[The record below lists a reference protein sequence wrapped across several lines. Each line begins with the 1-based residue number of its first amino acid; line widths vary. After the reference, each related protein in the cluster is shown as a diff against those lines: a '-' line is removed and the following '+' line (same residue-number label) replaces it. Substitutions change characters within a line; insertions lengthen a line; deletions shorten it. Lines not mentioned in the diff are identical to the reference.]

1 MSKFRIYFL
10 TFTLILFSSNSAW
23 ATPLL
28 TAQCGV
34 LQGVKLV
41 EGEEKPNISPES
53 HSGNPVLIVDSENPK
68 KLISLW
74 KSKLFDKET
83 VDTYQAS
90 IVELS
95 PSRLQAVEHDE
106 YGHPSWDADNHLK
119 MSHKRHRKSKTFIF
133 LLLLITNAFIPRSA
147 ERSLKLPTQ
156 RW

>member
-106 YGHPSWDADNHLK
+106 YGLYSYTLFLDTGTLFYSHHRLLSVSDKSPS
-119 MSHKRHRKSKTFIF
+119 
-133 LLLLITNAFIPRSA
+133 LLSFVGHCKVKVS
-147 ERSLKLPTQ
+147 Q
-156 RW
+156 